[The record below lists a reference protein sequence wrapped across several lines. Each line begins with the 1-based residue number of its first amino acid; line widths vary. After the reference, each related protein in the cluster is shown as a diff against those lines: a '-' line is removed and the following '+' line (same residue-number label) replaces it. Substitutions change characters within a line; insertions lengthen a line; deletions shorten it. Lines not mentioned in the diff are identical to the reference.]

1 MDAPKA
7 QGRRADQKLRN
18 LIRAKKGRSNMDYRK
33 ILAATAAVI
42 GTVAMADGIVS
53 SSVVGYQAV
62 DTTAQDNIYLVQT
75 LLPIGATLEEVKI
88 GNIKPS
94 AEWDASLGD
103 WLGTV
108 SPSGE
113 QEDIYTWQNGGWY
126 ALDPETWE
134 VTGDC
139 VDNTATIPYNGAL
152 VVYSDAG
159 ATLTFAGEVLT
170 GDIEMKTNPQ
180 DNAYTGN
187 LTPVEIDI
195 SDIVPSNWDASLG
208 DWLGT
213 VAASGEQVD
222 IYTYNNDG
230 WYALDPETWEITGE
244 CVNGTVKIA
253 PGQSLVVY
261 TDAGSLNVKGAL

>member
-1 MDAPKA
+1 MC
-7 QGRRADQKLRN
+7 GSL
-18 LIRAKKGRSNMDYRK
+18 
-33 ILAATAAVI
+33 LAVESAN
-42 GTVAMADGIVS
+42 
-53 SSVVGYQAV
+53 VVGYQV
-62 DTTAQDNIYLVQT
+62 IDTTAQDNIYVVQT
-75 LLPIGATLEEVKI
+75 LLPMGATLEEVKI

-94 AEWDASLGD
+94 ADWDASLGD

-113 QEDIYTWQNGGWY
+113 QQDIYTWQGNGWY
-126 ALDPETWE
+126 ALDPDTWE
-134 VTGDC
+134 ITGEC
-139 VDNTATIPYNGAL
+139 VNDTATIPYNGAL

-159 ATLTFAGEVLT
+159 ATLTFAGEVLA

-187 LTPVEIDI
+187 ITPVEIDI

-230 WYALDPETWEITGE
+230 WYALDPDTWEITGG

-261 TDAGSLNVKGAL
+261 TDSGSLNVKGAL